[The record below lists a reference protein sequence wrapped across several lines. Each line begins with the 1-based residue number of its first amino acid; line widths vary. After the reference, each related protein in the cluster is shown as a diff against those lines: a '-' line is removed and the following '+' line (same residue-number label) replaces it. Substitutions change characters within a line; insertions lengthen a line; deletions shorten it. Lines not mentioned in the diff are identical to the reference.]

1 MYNYESLPQEGFKN
15 QQIGSGKNINP
26 QVNNAP
32 QNFVYTGQPN
42 FQNNPAL
49 NMNLNPQQNIQN
61 NMGNMNGNLI
71 LYDYI
76 SPTKALLLVNLITN
90 CVYIFANMFFIF
102 KYNLP
107 FYDYGNVFIYTIM
120 LIEMVYYV
128 TINRKINKQ

>member
-1 MYNYESLPQEGFKN
+1 MYNYQNLPQEGLKN
-15 QQIGSGKNINP
+15 QQIGTGNIIP
-26 QVNNAP
+26 KVNNVP
-32 QNFVYTGQPN
+32 QNIAYSGQPH
-42 FQNNPAL
+42 FQNNPPL

>member
-1 MYNYESLPQEGFKN
+1 MYNYQNLPQEGFKN
-15 QQIGSGKNINP
+15 QQIGTGNIIP
-26 QVNNAP
+26 QVNNVP
-32 QNFVYTGQPN
+32 QNIAYSGQPH
-42 FQNNPAL
+42 FQNNPPL

-61 NMGNMNGNLI
+61 YMGNMNGNLI